1 MPTCKSFSKQ
11 KIGCFLLLHVAPL
24 VSTDSFASA
33 GDSAV
38 SPPAGSS
45 SCPST
50 LAWFHPSTTASSG
63 TDITRLLAG
72 NPRPESASSSSSEM
86 HTRSNS
92 RLVESVDRQ
101 SELSLLNPEQN
112 LTNKFSSAS
121 VFFSRQ
127 LKEQQYAINTL
138 TLAYK
143 LNVDTGIHQLHS

>member
-1 MPTCKSFSKQ
+1 M
-11 KIGCFLLLHVAPL
+11 
-24 VSTDSFASA
+24 
-33 GDSAV
+33 
-38 SPPAGSS
+38 
-45 SCPST
+45 
-50 LAWFHPSTTASSG
+50 ASSG

-72 NPRPESASSSSSEM
+72 NPRPDSASSSSSEI

-127 LKEQQYAINTL
+127 LQKQQYAINPL
-138 TLAYK
+138 ILAHKEYAHS
-143 LNVDTGIHQLHS
+143 GIHHFTCLICSSLISWKKSRKRKRMLIDYKVK

>member
-1 MPTCKSFSKQ
+1 MKYMPTCKSFSKQ
-11 KIGCFLLLHVAPL
+11 KIGCFLLLHAAPL
-24 VSTDSFASA
+24 VSADSFASA

-38 SPPAGSS
+38 SPSAGPLAGSS

-50 LAWFHPSTTASSG
+50 WAWFQPSTTASSG

-72 NPRPESASSSSSEM
+72 NPRPDSVSSSSSEM

-127 LKEQQYAINTL
+127 LKEPQYVMNPL

-143 LNVDTGIHQLHS
+143 